1 MISHE
6 KVSVLVIVFEKSVEN
21 TETPTFSCEI
31 TKTPTFLKN
40 TYHVRIQSLRISCKV
55 GVFVI
60 SHEKV
65 GVLVIETSSE
75 LNWETTFF
83 SA

>member
-1 MISHE
+1 M
-6 KVSVLVIVFEKSVEN
+6 EN
-21 TETPTFSCEI
+21 TKTPTFSCEI

-40 TYHVRIQSLRISCKV
+40 TYHVRIQSLKISGKV

-65 GVLVIETSSE
+65 GVLVIVSHVQVVDSC
-75 LNWETTFF
+75 
-83 SA
+83 S